1 LQEEDVVS
9 LPLRFSVLSI
19 ALVVVAAAED
29 RKPAPDFAL
38 ADSKGHLVA
47 LSGYQGRVVLLD
59 FWATWCTGCK
69 QEIPWYI
76 AFAKEYK
83 KSGLTV
89 IGVSMDDSGW
99 KLVKPFLKQHGMR
112 YPVVIGNEE
121 LAKRYD
127 LTSMPMTLLIDREGK
142 IAAAHVGV
150 VEKDAFERELQ
161 MLLAAPSRPRPR
173 PGAVAAGLA
182 MPAAVSAAAAVST
195 SASATAGST
204 TAGGGSGPASAA
216 ARRAGAITGG
226 SAAGAITASR

>member
-1 LQEEDVVS
+1 VN
-9 LPLRFSVLSI
+9 LRFRLSVLSI
-19 ALVVVAAAED
+19 TLVVMAAAAD

-69 QEIPWYI
+69 QEIPWYA

-89 IGVSMDDSGW
+89 IGVSMDDGGW

-127 LTSMPMTLLIDREGK
+127 VTSMPVTLLIDREGK
-142 IAAAHVGV
+142 IAASHLGVG
-150 VEKDAFERELQ
+150 EKEAFERELKV
-161 MLLAAPSRPRPR
+161 LLAAPSRDVRDLGR
-173 PGAVAAGLA
+173 
-182 MPAAVSAAAAVST
+182 
-195 SASATAGST
+195 
-204 TAGGGSGPASAA
+204 
-216 ARRAGAITGG
+216 
-226 SAAGAITASR
+226 